1 MGFGRSRSAVD
12 DSVDTAYAKH
22 DHCIVAVHTV
32 SPLARVPSTVSY
44 NSPIIRRFSALVVL
58 LRTETWQARRG
69 MIEYNLTFLRQG
81 VRRILM
87 EVEV

>member
-1 MGFGRSRSAVD
+1 LLFGNSHRESPFL
-12 DSVDTAYAKH
+12 AYR
-22 DHCIVAVHTV
+22 VGLQLTGRL
-32 SPLARVPSTVSY
+32 LAL
-44 NSPIIRRFSALVVL
+44 IVL

-87 EVEV
+87 EL